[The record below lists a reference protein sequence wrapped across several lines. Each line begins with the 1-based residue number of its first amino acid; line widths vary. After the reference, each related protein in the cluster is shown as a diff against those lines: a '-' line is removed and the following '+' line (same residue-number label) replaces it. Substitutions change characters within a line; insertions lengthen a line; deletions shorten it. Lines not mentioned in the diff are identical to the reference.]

1 MSHIFEEQETLWY
14 YYIPEL
20 NRESWD
26 GIQYDSIRYDWV
38 ELDYR
43 FGVDYPAVPE
53 PSTYAL
59 IAALLIGSYVLVN
72 KFIKKDKK

>member
-14 YYIPEL
+14 YYIPDL

-72 KFIKKDKK
+72 KFIKKGKK

>member
-14 YYIPEL
+14 YYIPDL

-26 GIQYDSIRYDWV
+26 GIQYESIRYDWN

-43 FGVDYPAVPE
+43 FGVDYTVPE
-53 PSTYAL
+53 PSTTGL
-59 IAALLIGSYVLVN
+59 VMGLALLAVILYRHIV
-72 KFIKKDKK
+72 K